1 MWTLHRR
8 KPVVTE
14 TSMPFS
20 SAGKNLML
28 NAFKGTNPAVSA
40 TYASL
45 HTDLPNDSG
54 SNEATGGSPAYARK
68 AIAWNAASSG
78 SMDKDATDPVFDVPA
93 STTIMFVG
101 FWSAI
106 TSGTFLGYA
115 PINGGAV
122 KGAGTADAT
131 TNAITAI
138 AHGLTNNLRV
148 TVSTVA
154 GASIPT
160 GLSVSTVYYV
170 VGATTDTFQ
179 VSLTLGGSAVDIT
192 ASNDVGFQNVV
203 PETYASQGTLTIDT
217 ATLDLNG

>member
-1 MWTLHRR
+1 
-8 KPVVTE
+8 
-14 TSMPFS
+14 MPFS
-20 SAGKNLML
+20 TSGKNLML

-40 TYASL
+40 AYASL
-45 HTDLPNDSG
+45 HSSIPDDTG
-54 SNEATGGSPAYARK
+54 SNELSGGSPAYARK
-68 AIAWNAASSG
+68 AIAWNAAASG

-93 STTIMFVG
+93 STTVMFAG

-106 TSGTFLGYA
+106 TVGTFLGYA
-115 PINGGAV
+115 PINGGSV

-154 GASIPT
+154 GATLPG
-160 GLSVSTVYYV
+160 GLSVSVVYFV

-179 VSLTLGGSAVDIT
+179 VALTSGGSAVDVT
-192 ASNDVGFQNVV
+192 SSNDVGFQQVI